1 MGHNPDR
8 DPLRLYPFDI
18 SIRERLLADDQHLLT
33 AQLAELSKPGV
44 SLPCIRLLAARQTAQ
59 GALFCKQ
66 PAQGERS
73 SASILA

>member
-18 SIRERLLADDQHLLT
+18 RIRERLLADDQHLLT
-33 AQLAELSKPGV
+33 AQLAELSKPGG
-44 SLPCIRLLAARQTAQ
+44 AAVYQAAGGSPDGP